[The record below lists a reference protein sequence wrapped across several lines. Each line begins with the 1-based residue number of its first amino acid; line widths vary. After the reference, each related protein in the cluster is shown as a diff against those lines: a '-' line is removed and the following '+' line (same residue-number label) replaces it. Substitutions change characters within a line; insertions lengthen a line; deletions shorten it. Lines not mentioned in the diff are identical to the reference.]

1 MKNERNTIVVTGEQW
16 SERKIPDRDREVFRS
31 TQPKDDYL
39 PPGPIPR
46 SIRPRAREANL
57 PPLLYLLRLLLFS
70 SFAFLVL
77 RHRRRV
83 FFFFFFLPF
92 FLLFF
97 NYFPSCSLPT
107 IALCFYYVVPF
118 VHTLAKISFRS
129 VFRSFA
135 SSKHRDAA
143 CF

>member
-1 MKNERNTIVVTGEQW
+1 MKNERNTIVVTGEQR
-16 SERKIPDRDREVFRS
+16 SEQDTDQDREVVRS

-57 PPLLYLLRLLLFS
+57 PPLLFLLLFLFFVIVVAS
-70 SFAFLVL
+70 TFLLFSFFF
-77 RHRRRV
+77 
-83 FFFFFFLPF
+83 FFFFFFLF
-92 FLLFF
+92 FLLFD
-97 NYFPSCSLPT
+97 YFPSCSLPNDCSV
-107 IALCFYYVVPF
+107 LLLRRFF
-118 VHTLAKISFRS
+118 GSHTCTISFRS
-129 VFRSFA
+129 VRSFA